1 MVAVGKYPDQYK
13 NNNNVVYSSK
23 YHIVFCPK
31 YRRPVLVGV
40 VADRLREILS
50 GVCSEHRCEL
60 FEMEIMPDHVHLLL
74 EVDPQFGAHRLVKL
88 LKGRSS
94 RFLRSE
100 FPHLK
105 SRLPTLWTNSYF
117 LSTVGGAPLA
127 VIKRYIENQKSV

>member
-1 MVAVGKYPDQYK
+1 MKRYPVQYK
-13 NNNNVVYSSK
+13 QNKNIVYSSK

-31 YRRPVLVGV
+31 YRRPVLVGA
-40 VADRLREILS
+40 VADRLREILNEI
-50 GVCSEHRCEL
+50 CTERRCEL
-60 FEMEIMPDHVHLLL
+60 FQMEVMPDHVHLLL
-74 EVDPQFGAHRLVKL
+74 EVDPQFGVHRLVRL

-94 RFLRSE
+94 RQLRQE

-127 VIKRYIENQKSV
+127 AIKRYIENQRNV